1 VTVLPHVHDT
11 GSGPALVFLHA
22 FPLDASQWDHQVAAF
37 SDRYRCLRPDAFG
50 CGESPAPPP
59 SLSLSA
65 VADGVLTAL
74 DRLGVSE
81 FALVGLSMG
90 GYTAFPLL
98 ARAGSRVR
106 ALVLCDTRPGAD
118 SDQARADRLAMAERV
133 RHEGVEVIV
142 ESMAAKLLAPRSLEE
157 FHISDPV
164 RGRIRRCTP
173 EGVAACQEAMAS
185 RPDSTPVLPSISV
198 PTLVVVGSEDAVT
211 PVSEGEAMVGA
222 IPGARLEV
230 IEGAGHLSN
239 LERWD
244 LFNAAVSG
252 FLEMA
257 YPAR

>member
-59 SLSLSA
+59 SLSLSV
-65 VADGVLTAL
+65 VADGVLAAL

-118 SDQARADRLAMAERV
+118 SDQVRADRLAMAERV

-142 ESMAAKLLAPRSLEE
+142 EPMAAKLLAPRSLEE

-185 RPDSTPVLPSISV
+185 RPDSTPLLASISV

-211 PVSEGEAMVGA
+211 PVGEAKAMVGA

>member
-65 VADGVLTAL
+65 IADGVLTAL

-98 ARAGSRVR
+98 QHAAARVR
-106 ALVLCDTRPGAD
+106 ALVLSNTRPGAD
-118 SDQARADRLAMAERV
+118 SDQARADRLAMADRV
-133 RHEGVEVIV
+133 RRDGLEVIV
-142 ESMAAKLLAPRSLEE
+142 ESMAAKLLAPRSLAE

-185 RPDSTPVLPSISV
+185 RPDSTPLLASMSI
-198 PTLVVVGSEDAVT
+198 PTLVVAGSEDVVT
-211 PVSEGEAMVGA
+211 PIAEAEAMVSA
-222 IPGARLEV
+222 IPSARMEV

-244 LFNAAVSG
+244 LFNAALKS
-252 FLEMA
+252 FLDVA
-257 YPAR
+257 YPAP